1 MMLRIRRSSQRWEAG
16 RTANRQLEERS
27 MGMML
32 LSSCSIP
39 AVSFP
44 IAQSTGKE
52 RAWPLPEM
60 HVHVVSGDNDR
71 GAALEGKHGKPGRA
85 QSIAAMR
92 ALRRCARYR
101 ASPARH
107 SKCAVISPI
116 SHLLLVFVLTCT

>member
-1 MMLRIRRSSQRWEAG
+1 
-16 RTANRQLEERS
+16 

-44 IAQSTGKE
+44 IAQYTGKE

-60 HVHVVSGDNDR
+60 HVHVVSGDSDR
-71 GAALEGKHGKPGRA
+71 GAALEGEHSKPGRA
-85 QSIAAMR
+85 PSIAAVR

-101 ASPARH
+101 ASPPGIRNAPLFRPFEQLL
-107 SKCAVISPI
+107 KLVIIRAVVRECA
-116 SHLLLVFVLTCT
+116 T

>member
-44 IAQSTGKE
+44 IAQYTGKE

>member
-44 IAQSTGKE
+44 IAQYTGKE

-85 QSIAAMR
+85 QSIA
-92 ALRRCARYR
+92 RCADAR
-101 ASPARH
+101 AIVPARPGIRN
-107 SKCAVISPI
+107 A
-116 SHLLLVFVLTCT
+116 LLFRPLAICC

>member
-1 MMLRIRRSSQRWEAG
+1 
-16 RTANRQLEERS
+16 

-44 IAQSTGKE
+44 IAQYTGKE